1 MLRLYNKIRAD
12 QEDNIMD
19 RNYDVI
25 VAGGGFGGIGAAIAA
40 AREGMK
46 VLLIEQSG
54 ALGGAASNCLVLPY
68 MSNKTMLKNAD
79 GKVEHTN
86 LSQGIFKEIIH
97 RLTEMGQYN
106 DYNGA
111 FNMEYLKVILDRLVK
126 EYGVEILFHSTIASV
141 ASQGRKIH
149 SVDVATVAGIITF
162 KADCFIDAT
171 GDANLSALA
180 GCNFQLGREEDSLCQ
195 PMTLCFRVMGV
206 SWEDICMHRA
216 EMNEVYQKFQK
227 EGKIKNPRENILL
240 FETMVP
246 GEVHFNTTRVI
257 KRNPTNPFDVSQ
269 AEMEGREQMIEM
281 INFLKENIPIFK
293 EAQLTHSAISIGV
306 RESRMVEGEHC
317 LTGEEMIA
325 TTKFPDAIAAG
336 KYEIDIHNPEGSGT
350 YIYQFPQGE
359 YYTIPFRSLVAKD
372 FDNLLVAGR
381 CISCDHSAQA
391 SLRIMP
397 ICCTTGEAAGVGAA
411 VTVKQKCAV
420 KDSNVD
426 EIRNILLSHEA
437 FIE

>member
-1 MLRLYNKIRAD
+1 
-12 QEDNIMD
+12 MD
-19 RNYDVI
+19 KNYDVI
-25 VAGGGFGGIGAAIAA
+25 VAGGGFGGIAAAIAA

-79 GKVEHTN
+79 GNAEYTN
-86 LSQGIFKEIIH
+86 LSQGIFKDIIR
-97 RLTEMGQYN
+97 RLTEIGQYN
-106 DYNGA
+106 DFNGA

-126 EYGVEILFHSTIASV
+126 EYDVDVLFHATIAV
-141 ASQGRKIH
+141 AASQGRKIQ

-162 KADCFIDAT
+162 HAECFVDAT

-180 GCNFQLGREEDSLCQ
+180 GCSFRLGREEDSLCQ

-206 SWEDICMHRA
+206 SWKDICEHRA
-216 EMNEVYQKFQK
+216 EMNAVYQKFQK

-246 GEVHFNTTRVI
+246 GEVHFNTTRIV
-257 KRNPTNPFDVSQ
+257 KRNPTDPFDVSQ
-269 AEMEGREQMIEM
+269 AEMEAREQMIEM
-281 INFLKENIPIFK
+281 MTFLKENIPIFK
-293 EAQLTHSAISIGV
+293 DAQLTHSAISIGV
-306 RESRMVEGEHC
+306 RESRMIEGEHC
-317 LTGEEMIA
+317 LTGEEMVA

-372 FDNLLVAGR
+372 FDNLLAAGR

-411 VTVKQKCAV
+411 VVVKNHCAAKESDV
-420 KDSNVD
+420 EK
-426 EIRNILLSHEA
+426 IRKILLSHGA
-437 FIE
+437 FIG